1 MDRDNAVEKVFY
13 VLVTIAIILALI
25 MVAMLCMSIAK
36 KHQLALKMS
45 STLTKEEIL
54 SYNIAAAEN
63 RQIDKLSESIESFS
77 KNEKIK
83 DYKPESETKLRG
95 FIFTGKSFMPFFSS
109 RKKESSKITFFYLTE
124 KEKEKDTLEKDDII
138 QTFRGEWTVNTSK
151 YEKDIYKEITLK
163 DEKNYNIKFDLVES
177 DIFVVKNYIFKKV
190 TLETYNTDA
199 SEILIKDENID
210 SFIKNY
216 DFDKIKKEIEER
228 YNENKDYITKIN
240 EKIKGE

>member
-1 MDRDNAVEKVFY
+1 MDRNDAMEKVIFT
-13 VLVTIAIILALI
+13 LVAIMVILTLI
-25 MVAMLCMSIAK
+25 MMAMLFMAITK
-36 KHQLALKMS
+36 KHNLALKMS

-54 SYNIAAAEN
+54 SYNIAEVEN
-63 RQIDKLSESIESFS
+63 SQIDKLSKSIESFS

-83 DYKPESETKLRG
+83 DYKPERETKLGG
-95 FIFTGKSFMPFFSS
+95 FFFTGKSFMPFFSS
-109 RKKESSKITFFYLTE
+109 REKESSKITFFYLI
-124 KEKEKDTLEKDDII
+124 EKEKDILEKDDII

-177 DIFVVKNYIFKKV
+177 DIFIIKNYIFKKV

-199 SEILIKDENID
+199 HEILIKDENID
-210 SFIKNY
+210 SYIKNY

-228 YNENKDYITKIN
+228 YNENKEFIDKIN
-240 EKIKGE
+240 ERLTEK

>member
-1 MDRDNAVEKVFY
+1 MYRDDAVEKVFY
-13 VLVTIAIILALI
+13 VLATIAIILTLI
-25 MVAMLCMSIAK
+25 MMAMLCMSIAK
-36 KHQLALKMS
+36 KHSLAIKMS

-83 DYKPESETKLRG
+83 DKRPESETKLSG
-95 FIFTGKSFMPFFSS
+95 FLFTGKSFMPFFSS

-124 KEKEKDTLEKDDII
+124 KEKDTLEKDDII
-138 QTFRGEWTVNTSK
+138 QTFRGEWAVNTSK

-190 TLETYNTDA
+190 TLETYSTDA
-199 SEILIKDENID
+199 HEILIKDENID
-210 SFIKNY
+210 SYIKNY

-228 YNENKDYITKIN
+228 YNENKDFINKIN
-240 EKIKGE
+240 EKIKER